1 MQQWTR
7 WVYRLPSEKQM
18 MYENQQCVFVY
29 LYEEINKSYPGAYG
43 ITSCKAE
50 TNTSN
55 FNLNSRRPITI
66 SKCVFAF

>member
-1 MQQWTR
+1 
-7 WVYRLPSEKQM
+7 M